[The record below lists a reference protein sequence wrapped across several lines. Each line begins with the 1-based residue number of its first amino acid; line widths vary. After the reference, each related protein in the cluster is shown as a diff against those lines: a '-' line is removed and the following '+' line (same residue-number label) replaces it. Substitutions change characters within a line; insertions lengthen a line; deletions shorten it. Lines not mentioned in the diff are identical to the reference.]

1 LVRSFEWRSKTKLSL
16 NWPGRERQTAFL
28 HLGRF
33 SPSSAALTAESLQS
47 AERELAAAEP
57 VD

>member
-1 LVRSFEWRSKTKLSL
+1 V
-16 NWPGRERQTAFL
+16 GRRVFHAL
-28 HLGRF
+28 HLAVTAAAAVLFHKLRR
-33 SPSSAALTAESLQS
+33 ADALTAESHQS